1 MRQINI
7 AEIGSDTREHRELS
21 DLTFEAE
28 LEEQAE
34 TNSLCVEGITTLTI
48 VNRSRNLHSGQ
59 SAPLLALADTE
70 DGDVSDEIQTDVSRL
85 DPKPCVVGG
94 QTPYGAG
101 APPQKPPSSCG

>member
-1 MRQINI
+1 ML
-7 AEIGSDTREHRELS
+7 AREGAQSYMCTTYLPS
-21 DLTFEAE
+21 SVSACWGKY
-28 LEEQAE
+28 
-34 TNSLCVEGITTLTI
+34 SLCVEGITTLTI
-48 VNRSRNLHSGQ
+48 VNRSRNLHSCQ
-59 SAPLLALADTE
+59 SAPLLAFAGTE